1 MPYFVYISSSLALSY
16 CLLLLFQRV
25 KTQRSHAKR
34 AEALGCKPPHARGH
48 KLPLGIDNVMRLVEA
63 DRRGQVP
70 NEVEKIFQEQGT
82 YTFVQSIFGIPQIAT
97 ADPRNIQAIL
107 ATQFSDFEIGALRRL
122 NFAPML
128 GVGIFTG
135 DGEVW

>member
-1 MPYFVYISSSLALSY
+1 
-16 CLLLLFQRV
+16 
-25 KTQRSHAKR
+25 
-34 AEALGCKPPHARGH
+34 
-48 KLPLGIDNVMRLVEA
+48 MRLVEA